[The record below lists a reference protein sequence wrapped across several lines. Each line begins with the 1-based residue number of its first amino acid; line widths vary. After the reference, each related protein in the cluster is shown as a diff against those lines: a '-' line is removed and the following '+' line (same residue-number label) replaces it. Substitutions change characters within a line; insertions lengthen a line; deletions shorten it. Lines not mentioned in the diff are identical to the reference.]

1 MTPEVQQRVDDR
13 GADGRVV
20 WLMIDNHTKLNAVNS
35 GLIEQLRD
43 RAVALAGDDD
53 LRAVVLTG
61 AGERSFVGG
70 ADINELAANTP
81 ETGRRFI
88 TLLHEA
94 NAALRAI
101 PVPVICRVN
110 GFCLG
115 AGLEIAA
122 SCDMRVAADTAKF
135 GMPEVR
141 VGLPSVIEA
150 ALLPRLIGWGKTNEM
165 LYTGDMISAD
175 EARECGLVERVV
187 PMAGL
192 DSAVEAWLGSI
203 LASGPRAVR
212 SQKELI
218 RKWEQLP
225 MDAAINAGIDHLAD
239 AYTTNEPARLM
250 SRFLNRRGS

>member
-1 MTPEVQQRVDDR
+1 MTPEVQQRIDDR

-20 WLMIDNHTKLNAVNS
+20 RLTIDNHAKLNAVNS

-43 RAVALAGDDD
+43 RALALAGDDD

-70 ADINELAANTP
+70 ADINELSANTP

-165 LYTGDMISAD
+165 LFTGDMIDAE
-175 EARECGLVERVV
+175 EARDCGLVERVV
-187 PMAGL
+187 PMSGL
-192 DSAVEAWLGSI
+192 DDAVEAWLASI
-203 LASGPRAVR
+203 LASGPRAIR
-212 SQKELI
+212 SQKALI
-218 RKWEQLP
+218 HKWEQLP
-225 MDAAINAGIDHLAD
+225 LDDAVKAGIDHLAD
-239 AYTTNEPARLM
+239 AYTTDEPARLM
-250 SRFLNRRGS
+250 SRFLNRRK